1 MNQCIYI
8 GDTSSLIEMKNRYPP
23 DVFSQLWEKMD
34 ELYNNGR
41 LVAPLEVKKEI
52 EKGDDDL
59 VKWIENKKKM
69 FIKPDKFQSKKVK
82 EILKDFP
89 FLAKAEETGL
99 NADPWI
105 IALAIQEKQNI
116 QEQLNFYEKEVFIL
130 TEESKSN
137 PKRIPSVAQ
146 KYGIECVNIIE
157 LFRKEGWKF

>member
-1 MNQCIYI
+1 
-8 GDTSSLIEMKNRYPP
+8 PP
-23 DVFSQLWEKMD
+23 DIFPQLWRKMD

-41 LVAPLEVKKEI
+41 LVAPLEVKREI

-59 VKWIENKKKM
+59 VKWIKNKKKM
-69 FIKPDKFQSKKVK
+69 FIKPNQFQSEKVK

-89 FLAKAEETGL
+89 FLAKAEETGP

-116 QEQLNFYEKEVFIL
+116 ESQLDFDKKEVFIL

-137 PKRIPSVAQ
+137 PRRIPSVAQ
-146 KYGIECVNIIE
+146 KYGIKCVNIIE